1 MRKRPQGRE
10 ISIASAETGAMIAYL
25 SDRANAV
32 TAVGI
37 LCSGAAMGLVARG
50 HQEAGVALGLWAI
63 IADDVD
69 GEIARRTKNRTM
81 ATKAIGKALD
91 AVPDLIFGSVIPAIV
106 IASFIDLPASAVFT
120 AFMILIGALRLAYFD
135 YFGLDH
141 RGYSTGLPLS
151 YALPVLAAILIV
163 DRTIAPLELGVV
175 LPAVFVPLSL
185 LHIAPFKVKA
195 SGTLVHVIT
204 ICVAVTGSAGLL
216 ITSRTGT

>member
-1 MRKRPQGRE
+1 MAIRTGSLRTWRTSPNLSAVAVRKRPQGRE

-91 AVPDLIFGSVIPAIV
+91 AFPDLIFGQLSRQLSSHLSSICQH
-106 IASFIDLPASAVFT
+106 
-120 AFMILIGALRLAYFD
+120 LR
-135 YFGLDH
+135 
-141 RGYSTGLPLS
+141 YSQRS
-151 YALPVLAAILIV
+151 
-163 DRTIAPLELGVV
+163 
-175 LPAVFVPLSL
+175 
-185 LHIAPFKVKA
+185 
-195 SGTLVHVIT
+195 
-204 ICVAVTGSAGLL
+204 
-216 ITSRTGT
+216 